1 MNEKKSIEELLIA
14 MTMLMKTF
22 SENFNFENEIE
33 KLGLKDWMETE
44 MKNKGVDMDDEI
56 DWPDDF
62 WEGWE

>member
-44 MKNKGVDMDDEI
+44 MKNKGVDMGEEI

-62 WEGWE
+62 EEVWE

>member
-14 MTMLMKTF
+14 MTKLMNTF

-33 KLGLKDWMETE
+33 KLGLKDWMEVE
-44 MKNKGVDMDDEI
+44 RKNKGIDMDEEI

-62 WEGWE
+62 EEVWG

>member
-14 MTMLMKTF
+14 ITMFVKTYT
-22 SENFNFENEIE
+22 ENLKIENQIG
-33 KLGLKDWMETE
+33 KLRLKDWKAPQR
-44 MKNKGVDMDDEI
+44 KNKGIDLGEEI

>member
-56 DWPDDF
+56 DWPDDVEEV
-62 WEGWE
+62 WE

>member
-33 KLGLKDWMETE
+33 KLGLKDWMET
-44 MKNKGVDMDDEI
+44 
-56 DWPDDF
+56 
-62 WEGWE
+62 

>member
-14 MTMLMKTF
+14 MTMLMNTF

-33 KLGLKDWMETE
+33 KLGLKDWMEVE
-44 MKNKGVDMDDEI
+44 RKNKGIGMDEEI

-62 WEGWE
+62 EEVWG